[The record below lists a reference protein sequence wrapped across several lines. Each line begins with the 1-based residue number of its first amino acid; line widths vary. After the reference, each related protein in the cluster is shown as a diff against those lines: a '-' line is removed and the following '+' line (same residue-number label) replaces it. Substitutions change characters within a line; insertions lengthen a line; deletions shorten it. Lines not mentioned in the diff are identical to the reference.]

1 MVKEK
6 VDIIK
11 VAVGIINLRKGGK
24 RSIIIG
30 FESEREIKQMK
41 DTICEKLGD
50 DFEITETKK
59 IKPKIKIIN
68 VGEEEMKLNDKNLVH
83 TIKKQN
89 KIDGK
94 KEGFYIRVEKRIIRE
109 GREGDTRTR
118 RGNNEEDSL
127 ILQVD
132 EVIHELMRKK
142 RKINIGWRNCLVF
155 NHYNI
160 RRCFKYWGYYHIAK
174 NSTRQDTCH
183 KCAGNHKTSECKATK
198 KDVLIMYVQ
207 DQNI

>member
-11 VAVGIINLRKGGK
+11 VAVGITNLRKGGK
-24 RSIIIG
+24 GSIIIG
-30 FESEREIKQMK
+30 CESEREIKQMK

-50 DFEITETKK
+50 DFEITKTKK

-132 EVIHELMRKK
+132 EVTHELMRIK
-142 RKINIGWRNCLVF
+142 RKINIGGIVLYLITTMSEDVL
-155 NHYNI
+155 NI
-160 RRCFKYWGYYHIAK
+160 GVTTILLRILHGKIHATSVQRIIRQVNVRQQRR
-174 NSTRQDTCH
+174 
-183 KCAGNHKTSECKATK
+183 
-198 KDVLIMYVQ
+198 DVLIMYVQ